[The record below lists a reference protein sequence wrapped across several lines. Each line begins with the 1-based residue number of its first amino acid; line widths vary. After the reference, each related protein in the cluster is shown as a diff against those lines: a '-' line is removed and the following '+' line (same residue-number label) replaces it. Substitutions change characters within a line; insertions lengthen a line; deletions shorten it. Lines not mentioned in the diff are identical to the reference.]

1 MKGKLTALLMAACL
15 VASSMAACGN
25 SETSG
30 NDAPAADSAAG
41 DTAAAGE
48 SSDAA
53 GESGAAGDD
62 AAMSGDMAEIKMT
75 YLSMGPLPADL
86 QLVED
91 ELNKIT
97 ESELNIH
104 VTMEMLE
111 PANFA
116 QQVNL
121 KMSSAEPFDLLCT
134 MPSGTASF
142 NNMAS
147 QNQLMDIT
155 DLLDEYGQDILN
167 TVGDLMK
174 STTVN
179 GSIYGVPTWR
189 SLVTSTYVV
198 MRTDVL
204 EDLGLLEKAQNMT
217 TLTEYEEILAAVKAS
232 DKWNYLAGM
241 AASDLVGTVLPMGG
255 CYMGE
260 DSFADY
266 TCYDQL
272 GDTNKM
278 IAINPDGSDHT
289 VVNNFKTEE
298 YHKMYE
304 KMKDWYDKGYVY
316 GDVTTQTDKA
326 GEMVKSNAVFSFF
339 SQSEIGVEQA
349 RETECGMPMTCVKM
363 ITMPISTSTC
373 TKFVWTVPT
382 TSKEPEAAIRFLNMM
397 YTDSRVANLLAWGIE
412 GTHYQVKDGV
422 AYFMDGQDANTCTY
436 HTCDFLYGNQFL
448 VLPWDG
454 QPADF
459 RDQAMAEMDA
469 AEVSAYL
476 GFACDT
482 TPISNEISAV
492 SNVIAEFLPSID
504 SGVATQEDYD
514 AFLEK
519 LDGSGMDKILA
530 EYQSQ
535 LDAWLEAQGQ

>member
-75 YLSMGPLPADL
+75 YLSMGPLPTDL

>member
-1 MKGKLTALLMAACL
+1 MAACL

-174 STTVN
+174 STTV
-179 GSIYGVPTWR
+179 
-189 SLVTSTYVV
+189 
-198 MRTDVL
+198 
-204 EDLGLLEKAQNMT
+204 
-217 TLTEYEEILAAVKAS
+217 
-232 DKWNYLAGM
+232 
-241 AASDLVGTVLPMGG
+241 
-255 CYMGE
+255 
-260 DSFADY
+260 
-266 TCYDQL
+266 
-272 GDTNKM
+272 
-278 IAINPDGSDHT
+278 
-289 VVNNFKTEE
+289 
-298 YHKMYE
+298 
-304 KMKDWYDKGYVY
+304 
-316 GDVTTQTDKA
+316 
-326 GEMVKSNAVFSFF
+326 
-339 SQSEIGVEQA
+339 
-349 RETECGMPMTCVKM
+349 MP
-363 ITMPISTSTC
+363 PH
-373 TKFVWTVPT
+373 P
-382 TSKEPEAAIRFLNMM
+382 
-397 YTDSRVANLLAWGIE
+397 
-412 GTHYQVKDGV
+412 
-422 AYFMDGQDANTCTY
+422 
-436 HTCDFLYGNQFL
+436 
-448 VLPWDG
+448 
-454 QPADF
+454 
-459 RDQAMAEMDA
+459 
-469 AEVSAYL
+469 
-476 GFACDT
+476 
-482 TPISNEISAV
+482 
-492 SNVIAEFLPSID
+492 
-504 SGVATQEDYD
+504 
-514 AFLEK
+514 
-519 LDGSGMDKILA
+519 KIC
-530 EYQSQ
+530 
-535 LDAWLEAQGQ
+535 